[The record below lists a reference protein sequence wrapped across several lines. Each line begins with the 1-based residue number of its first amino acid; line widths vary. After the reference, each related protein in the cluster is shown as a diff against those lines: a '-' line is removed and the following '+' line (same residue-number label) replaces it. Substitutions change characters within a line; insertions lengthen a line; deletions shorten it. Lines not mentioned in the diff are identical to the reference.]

1 MDGMNPSTLHSVP
14 VMVVVVVTM
23 MLEVMMMMMMM
34 MMICGDVCI
43 QYTKAVLDLRG

>member
-14 VMVVVVVTM
+14 VMVVVVTM

-34 MMICGDVCI
+34 MMICGDACI